1 MGTNENE
8 REIKRLSAKTRKM
21 TTASRASCEET
32 SEHIKSSRS
41 AIERSLGLLGERF
54 HRLYD

>member
-54 HRLYD
+54 HQL